1 MGIFG
6 GYSREE
12 IVKLEYLTTPQVM
25 NFLGVNRSRVTAL
38 AKRDNWQFMEVPSRR
53 NIKPKKY
60 LVNDVEVT
68 KQRLIAW
75 RMKHKR

>member
-1 MGIFG
+1 MD
-6 GYSREE
+6 
-12 IVKLEYLTTPQVM
+12 YLTTPQVM
-25 NFLGVNRSRVTAL
+25 HFLGVNRSRVTAL
-38 AKRDNWQFMEVPSRR
+38 AKRDNWQFIEVSSRR

-75 RMKHKR
+75 RVKHKKIG